1 MFSTCLSFSPHV
13 ILRAVLGKRAP
24 DRKETPRKDSWLS
37 NGHFRPPAAQINLI
51 YGEISR
57 LRFFTMES
65 VQCQSFLGKNRLKVI
80 SLGAELQWN
89 CVNNFA
95 LLLDFDRTPARQFN
109 GHFSIPQCA
118 GGESIESKRNVLLWE
133 GNGRSRSHIF
143 RPVNLQ
149 ESNIYSG
156 PGIRRHSPIIGKEQ
170 RKGGQ
175 KNKVFWKRTTW
186 KQLTVFPKEKAIF
199 SFRFPF
205 PPRPL
210 MGKRYKI

>member
-118 GGESIESKRNVLLWE
+118 KALKARGTSFCGREMGGAGLIFS
-133 GNGRSRSHIF
+133 GRSICR
-143 RPVNLQ
+143 
-149 ESNIYSG
+149 
-156 PGIRRHSPIIGKEQ
+156 SPIFTVGLELE
-170 RKGGQ
+170 GTALSSE
-175 KNKVFWKRTTW
+175 KNKEKEVK
-186 KQLTVFPKEKAIF
+186 KQSILKKDNLETIDCF
-199 SFRFPF
+199 SKGKGNFLISFPF
-205 PPRPL
+205 SP
-210 MGKRYKI
+210 